1 MAPAAANELPSRRVA
16 GPRRV
21 VIVSIPRL
29 GWDDVEPDRMPALA
43 ALADRGATGSLSVR
57 AIGRRTG
64 PAEGYATLGAGG
76 RATATDNAL
85 ASGYAPDAHVRG
97 GPTAGEVLRRAGA
110 GQRPGRAAIVVPG
123 IKAVANE
130 NEGTH
135 QGIEVGALGDAL
147 RRAGWSTAVIAD
159 GKGWAPGNGPAA
171 LAVVDRAGLVDGGLS
186 DSSRPTGTSTRDRD
200 PGTVAQLV
208 SSVSVEQSFLV
219 VEVGD
224 VARSDAAH
232 GDRDARRAA
241 ARRADAV
248 LAAVVAR
255 LDLDQDLL
263 VVVAPVAPSPQEQ
276 PTPFVL
282 AGRWV
287 DRGLV
292 RSATTRTAGHVTLT
306 DVAPAVLA
314 RLHIRRPD
322 SMSGT
327 PITVVPNDRSGLRRL
342 ALARTAAAE
351 TRFVDR
357 SAGRILSTL
366 PITFAAWSVL
376 LLGSTVLPLRRWR
389 SPARTFLRWA
399 GLMISAMPVVSFA
412 LGAVSTRSWGQPA
425 WFFVLFGFAA
435 VLGGAAYQLGRG
447 PGRPRWWAP
456 TALAALTWLLLVG
469 DVVTGARLQF
479 DTALGNSPTVAG
491 RYAGIGNLAFGLLA
505 ATTLVVAVSL
515 AHLTRVAMAAGV
527 FAVGIVVD
535 GAPWWGSDVGG
546 VLALAPTAALV
557 LWLLSGRRLSWRPL
571 VGAAGI
577 GVVLVGLFGVI
588 DLGRDASERTHL
600 GRLLAGDGQARET
613 VVRKALQAASTVQ
626 RSSLAWVIVCTVGLA
641 AIAWV
646 LRPAAV
652 RQLFAPGSTS
662 RVLAVGALVL
672 GVLGGALNDS
682 GVMVP
687 AMMAFVFVPMAV
699 FVLVDSDGTTDAEPD
714 PDAGVHAGQ
723 ARRQDVVPTRS
734 STALL

>member
-1 MAPAAANELPSRRVA
+1 
-16 GPRRV
+16 
-21 VIVSIPRL
+21 
-29 GWDDVEPDRMPALA
+29 MPALA

-76 RATATDNAL
+76 RATATDDAL
-85 ASGYAPDAHVRG
+85 ASGYAPDA
-97 GPTAGEVLRRAGA
+97 
-110 GQRPGRAAIVVPG
+110 PGRAAIVVPG
-123 IKAVANE
+123 IKAVADE

-135 QGIEVGALGDAL
+135 QGVEVGALGDTL

-159 GKGWAPGNGPAA
+159 GRGWAPGNGPAA
-171 LAVVDRAGLVDGGLS
+171 LAVIDRAGLVDGGLS
-186 DSSRPTGTSTRDRD
+186 DSSRPTGTRSRDRD

-208 SSVSVEQSFLV
+208 LSVSVEQSFLV

-241 ARRADAV
+241 ARRTDAV
-248 LAAVVAR
+248 LAAVLAR

-282 AGRWV
+282 AGRRV

-292 RSATTRTAGHVTLT
+292 RSATTRTAGYVTLT

-314 RLHIRRPD
+314 QLHIRRPD

-357 SAGRILSTL
+357 SAGRVLSTL

-376 LLGSTVLPLRRWR
+376 LLGSTVLPLGRWR
-389 SPARTFLRWA
+389 SPVRTFLRWA
-399 GLMISAMPVVSFA
+399 GLMISAMPGVSFA

-425 WFFVLFGFAA
+425 WFFVLFGVAGA
-435 VLGGAAYQLGRG
+435 LGGAAHQLGRG

-456 TALAALTWLLLVG
+456 AAIAALTWLLLVG

-546 VLALAPTAALV
+546 VLALVPTAALV
-557 LWLLSGRRLSWRPL
+557 LWLLSGRRPSWRPL
-571 VGAAGI
+571 VGAAALAG
-577 GVVLVGLFGVI
+577 VLVGFFGVI

-613 VVRKALQAASTVQ
+613 VVRKALQSASTVQ

-641 AIAWV
+641 AFAWL
-646 LRPAAV
+646 LRPEAV

-682 GVMVP
+682 GIMVP

-699 FVLVDSDGTTDAEPD
+699 FVLVDREPD
-714 PDAGVHAGQ
+714 PGPERVLGGEAQ
-723 ARRQDVVPTRS
+723 WRRRRLVS
-734 STALL
+734 